1 VELILNII
9 FLRAVRGR
17 GGMEQ
22 KGQQNNK
29 KKRTKHTFRHFA
41 RWHEDKEGT
50 TRGTREQKDKSQ
62 SRVLFFF
69 FA

>member
-1 VELILNII
+1 VCELILNII
-9 FLRAVRGR
+9 FLGD
-17 GGMEQ
+17 GEGTKGTTKQQ
-22 KGQQNNK
+22 KETNQ
-29 KKRTKHTFRHFA
+29 THIRHFA

-50 TRGTREQKDKSQ
+50 TRGTREQKDQSQ

>member
-1 VELILNII
+1 LGDGE
-9 FLRAVRGR
+9 GTK
-17 GGMEQ
+17 GTTKQQ
-22 KGQQNNK
+22 KETNQ
-29 KKRTKHTFRHFA
+29 THIRHFA

-50 TRGTREQKDKSQ
+50 TRGTREQKDQSQ